1 MTRHGGPYAFA
12 LWSTDSC
19 GQMFVMRTTTL
30 RAIAFL
36 LIRID
41 YTREKTGLNSKYQSS
56 LLSDFSS
63 LNYGLSLSRLA
74 RKCKRPVLNAI
85 HAIHRI
91 PQ

>member
-41 YTREKTGLNSKYQSS
+41 YTR
-56 LLSDFSS
+56 
-63 LNYGLSLSRLA
+63 
-74 RKCKRPVLNAI
+74 KRERENWFEFE
-85 HAIHRI
+85 I
-91 PQ
+91 PIFPLIRFFILKLWFKFIEIGKEM